1 MLSVILGD
9 SVDEVSILVKKH
21 DAFEKL
27 LATQE
32 EKVIALQEHSEKLLA
47 QNHFESSII
56 ARRLAEVLKR
66 RAKVKQLC
74 ELRRLLLDD
83 ALLYAQFVRDVGE
96 VSSLLFTFFTI
107 ISTLI
112 WIGRKTGNILLY
124 EWGFTVT
131 KLNKQ

>member
-1 MLSVILGD
+1 M
-9 SVDEVSILVKKH
+9 
-21 DAFEKL
+21 

-96 VSSLLFTFFTI
+96 VSSFLFTFFI
-107 ISTLI
+107 HNYVFQIYF
-112 WIGRKTGNILLY
+112 RKEEKRANLSL
-124 EWGFTVT
+124 
-131 KLNKQ
+131 